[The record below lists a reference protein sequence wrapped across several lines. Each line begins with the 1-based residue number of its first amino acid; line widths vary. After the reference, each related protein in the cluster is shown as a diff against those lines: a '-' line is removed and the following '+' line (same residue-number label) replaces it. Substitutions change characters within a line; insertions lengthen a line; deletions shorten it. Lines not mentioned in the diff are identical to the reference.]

1 MAAATLHESSDVHVW
16 IAIAVSVPV
25 DKALRW
31 GLAGGD
37 GRVHHEEP
45 GEAVW
50 HRQR

>member
-1 MAAATLHESSDVHVW
+1 MLHESSDVHVR
-16 IAIAVSVPV
+16 VSVAVGAPV

-31 GLAGGD
+31 ILAGGD